1 MSDHFS
7 DEPERMTTS
16 ETGGNKA
23 EKDLQLG
30 ALDPRALMEVARVA
44 GVGAKKYARYNFAK
58 GYAWSLS
65 YDACQRHLHAFW
77 DNVDRDKATG
87 LYHTAQAAWHCL
99 TLLTF
104 QIRGLGTDDRF
115 GFPSPEE
122 KPQAP
127 QAERDQ
133 AWLVVQTEAERKE
146 RLRVLSEMGRDE
158 LLAVIRGFENL

>member
-44 GVGAKKYARYNFAK
+44 GVGAKKY
-58 GYAWSLS
+58 
-65 YDACQRHLHAFW
+65 
-77 DNVDRDKATG
+77 
-87 LYHTAQAAWHCL
+87 
-99 TLLTF
+99 
-104 QIRGLGTDDRF
+104 